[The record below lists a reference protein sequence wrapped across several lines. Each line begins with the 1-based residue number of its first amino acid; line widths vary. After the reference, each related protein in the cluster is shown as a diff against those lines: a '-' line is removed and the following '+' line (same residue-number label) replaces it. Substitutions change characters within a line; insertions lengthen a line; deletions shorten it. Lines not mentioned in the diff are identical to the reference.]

1 MNFKQLLFNV
11 LFVAVLMFCGATV
24 STAMPGQSVQRISV
38 APPEGT
44 PFVVL
49 SVASDQSIQLKVR
62 KDDGNITVWVEV
74 SPGKFASNVAGEEWL
89 DLSASVSGTELKI
102 YGAITGLDC
111 SGNGQNL
118 TGIDLGGNVG
128 LTQLRCNGNKLTSLD
143 LSACSLLDELDCSN
157 NQLTSLDLSGCASLK
172 TGYVYKNPF
181 STQALNYLYCS
192 LPVRTEADN
201 AFLYPVGAPTDPQ
214 FDVVDSNAGIARDK
228 GWQVVYLTGE
238 AGIYTTGIVPCGK
251 LVPPAGVPVV
261 TITVKENAIIRLDLL
276 PNSEDKDVWVET
288 APGNFV
294 YAKAQYSW
302 VGTRGYTA
310 IGTTIR
316 VHGEIYGM
324 QCDNNFGDVTA
335 IDVSGCPNLATLICY
350 SNHISS
356 LNLSNNTKLTLLS
369 CENNLLT
376 SLDISKCEK
385 LNWLDCS
392 GNLLERLDVGANV
405 NLGHLVCY
413 NNSLSTGV
421 LNGIYCA
428 VASFGHDLGAK
439 IIPAYSSV
447 DKNHDQVLASN
458 ATIARD
464 KGFEVSYG
472 DGTSGNIPTIG
483 NYACGTLTA
492 VDDNECELLTIY
504 PNPTK
509 DEVYIKG
516 LDKTTKVEVYNMA
529 GVQVASCMIE
539 PTQPMSLKGLQA
551 GVYMLRVGGRTFKL
565 RVNE

>member
-1 MNFKQLLFNV
+1 MNLKQLLFNV

-24 STAMPGQSVQRISV
+24 STAMPGQSVQRITGNPS
-38 APPEGT
+38 EGT
-44 PFVVL
+44 PFVTLTVT
-49 SVASDQSIQLKVR
+49 SSQPIKLKVR
-62 KDDGNITVWVEV
+62 KDEGFTTVWVEV
-74 SPGKFASNVAGEEWL
+74 SPGKFAPDVVGEEWL
-89 DLSASVSGTELKI
+89 DLSSSVSGTELKI

-172 TGYVYKNPF
+172 TGHVYKNPF

-192 LPVRTEADN
+192 LPSRAEADN
-201 AFLYPVGAPTDPQ
+201 AFLYSVGAPTDPQ
-214 FDVVDSNAGIARDK
+214 FDVVDSNAGIAREK
-228 GWQVVYLTGE
+228 GWQVVYRTGG
-238 AGIYTTGIVPCGK
+238 ADIYTTGIVPCGK

-261 TITVKENAIIRLDLL
+261 TITVKENAIIRLDLQ
-276 PNSEDKDVWVET
+276 PNSEDKDLWVET
-288 APGNFV
+288 APGNYV
-294 YAKAQYSW
+294 YVKAQYSW

-310 IGTTIR
+310 IGNTIR
-316 VHGEIYGM
+316 VHGELYGM
-324 QCDNNFGDVTA
+324 ECDNNFGDVTA
-335 IDVSGCPNLATLICY
+335 IDVSGCPNLATLTCY
-350 SNHISS
+350 SNHIGS

-376 SLDISKCEK
+376 SLDVSKCEK
-385 LNWLDCS
+385 LNWLNCS
-392 GNLLERLDVGANV
+392 GNLLDRLDVGANV
-405 NLGHLVCY
+405 NLGHLVCF
-413 NNSLSTGV
+413 NNPLSTGV

-439 IIPAYSSV
+439 IIPAYSSS

-458 ATIARD
+458 ANIARN
-464 KGFEVSYG
+464 KGFEVSYA
-472 DGTSGNIPTIG
+472 DGVSGNIPTIG
-483 NYACGTLTA
+483 SYVCGTLTA
-492 VDDNECELLTIY
+492 VDDNECELLSLY

-509 DEVYIKG
+509 DKVYIKG

-529 GVQVASCMIE
+529 GVQVAGRMVE
-539 PTQPMSLKGLQA
+539 PGQPMSLKGLPA
-551 GVYMLRVGGRTFKL
+551 GFYMLRVGDQTYKL